1 MANEREDY
9 NTVCSLV
16 RILADNVSTIR
27 LVYVTDDEEEKILRH
42 LLYVMD
48 GVSTRYEYLNGRP
61 KKYDGK
67 IPRESYDALCMQ
79 VQEAKD
85 NALGCITFCTNEI
98 KARPCYSLRQKNY
111 DVLIQYRNWKF
122 KAIDKPRPKDAYT
135 WNEMY
140 RKLDVIN
147 TGEMFS
153 FFSQYVH
160 GLSISNIVLNEPNSF
175 EMPLSFAFSLLGW
188 MFSFLRKEYEPHIG
202 QYTRKDL
209 YKIVP
214 EWFLIET
221 M

>member
-1 MANEREDY
+1 MLFTSAEELR
-9 NTVCSLV
+9 CSD
-16 RILADNVSTIR
+16 II
-27 LVYVTDDEEEKILRH
+27 
-42 LLYVMD
+42 
-48 GVSTRYEYLNGRP
+48 P
-61 KKYDGK
+61 K
-67 IPRESYDALCMQ
+67 L
-79 VQEAKD
+79 
-85 NALGCITFCTNEI
+85 EI
-98 KARPCYSLRQKNY
+98 
-111 DVLIQYRNWKF
+111 
-122 KAIDKPRPKDAYT
+122 KAIDKPRPKDAYS

-175 EMPLSFAFSLLGW
+175 EMPLPFAFR